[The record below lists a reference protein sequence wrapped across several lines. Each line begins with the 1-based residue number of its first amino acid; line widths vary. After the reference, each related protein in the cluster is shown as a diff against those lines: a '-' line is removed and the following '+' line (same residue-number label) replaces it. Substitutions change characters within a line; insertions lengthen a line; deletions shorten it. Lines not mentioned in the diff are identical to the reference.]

1 MLQFYKVTDNS
12 AEKGKHVKEGKRAAE
27 KEKREEENKKLAEG
41 GEPAEGGESAEGGE
55 GLVGANYIYF
65 DLIYVIQKIDIY
77 LRRVERLL
85 PPRLDILRLRPRF
98 FFPRVLLG
106 RRDPCVFRLG
116 GALGRPIP

>member
-1 MLQFYKVTDNS
+1 MPPPVREDTKNAAQR
-12 AEKGKHVKEGKRAAE
+12 EKNA
-27 KEKREEENKKLAEG
+27 EEENEK
-41 GEPAEGGESAEGGE
+41 PAEGGESAEGGE

-116 GALGRPIP
+116 GALGFHSFIFNKDGGTGA